1 MFGLKQHPL
10 YIQSLE
16 KTLSTKKRESL
27 LLSLLKIMYIV
38 QTLFLSVCLLFRL
51 LRYPFLI

>member
-38 QTLFLSVCLLFRL
+38 QTLFLSVSLLFRL